1 MALISESIRVWIS
14 SLLQMVSKMFWNF
27 SNNSEKLVECN
38 SGQGIARYKARSRTD
53 IQYPQIY
60 LWNETVSSRFLSD
73 RELISVKTGMWVLR
87 VFEGVEVLLR
97 PKDGLVFLW
106 GDGWCE
112 ERFWMATP
120 LLIFFFWIRCFV
132 LLKLLVASS
141 SGKSF
146 LNQVL
151 EDGHLSIYKL
161 YIYLYI
167 NKLT

>member
-38 SGQGIARYKARSRTD
+38 SGKGIARYKGCSRTD

-87 VFEGVEVLLR
+87 VFKGVEVLLR
-97 PKDGLVFLW
+97 PKDGLVFVRGWLMW
-106 GDGWCE
+106 REILNGDAS
-112 ERFWMATP
+112 FD
-120 LLIFFFWIRCFV
+120 FFF
-132 LLKLLVASS
+132 
-141 SGKSF
+141 F
-146 LNQVL
+146 LNRMFCVT
-151 EDGHLSIYKL
+151 ETFGGE
-161 YIYLYI
+161 
-167 NKLT
+167 